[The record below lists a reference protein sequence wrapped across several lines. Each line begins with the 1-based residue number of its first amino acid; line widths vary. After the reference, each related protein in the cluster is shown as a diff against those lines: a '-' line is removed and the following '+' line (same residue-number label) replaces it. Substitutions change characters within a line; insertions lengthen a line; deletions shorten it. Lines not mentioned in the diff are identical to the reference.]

1 MLEKTTL
8 IKVTNRDN
16 GSVSYAIPDSNNLRR
31 YFHAGESKEV
41 TWEEL
46 LKLSYS
52 TGGRYI
58 LKHLMLIHNT
68 EAVEQLLGEVEPEYF
83 YDKARLEELLRYG
96 SLDEL
101 LDCMDFAPKGTLEL
115 LQQVAVDIEV
125 NDVAKRNAIRE
136 VLKFDVT
143 KAIEINKETKE
154 PAENVK
160 KARRVSAETSEETKA
175 AAAVEED
182 KPKRRVPQY
191 NVIGY
196 K

>member
-8 IKVTNRDN
+8 IKITNRDN

-31 YFHAGESKEV
+31 YFHSGETKEV

-58 LKHLMLIHNT
+58 LKNLMLIHNA
-68 EAVEQLLGEVEPEYF
+68 EAVEALLGEVEPEYF
-83 YDKARLEELLRYG
+83 YDKARITELLKNG

-101 LDCMDFAPKGTLEL
+101 LDCIDFAPKGTLDL
-115 LQQVAVDIEV
+115 LKQVAVDIEI
-125 NDVAKRNAIRE
+125 NDVAKRDAIRKG
-136 VLKFDVT
+136 LQFDVT
-143 KAIEINKETKE
+143 KAIEINKETKDSVDTE
-154 PAENVK
+154 K
-160 KARRVSAETSEETKA
+160 KVRRVKADKANEVSSES
-175 AAAVEED
+175 ED
-182 KPKRRVPQY
+182 NKPKRRVPQY
-191 NVIGY
+191 NVINY

>member
-1 MLEKTTL
+1 MLEKTTM

-16 GSVSYAIPDSNNLRR
+16 GSVSYDIPDTNGLRR
-31 YFHAGESKEV
+31 HFHSGEVKELP
-41 TWEEL
+41 WEEL

-52 TGGRYI
+52 SGGRYI
-58 LKHLMLIHNT
+58 LKHLLLIHNA
-68 EAVEQLLGEVEPEYF
+68 EAVHELLGDVEPEYF
-83 YDKARLEELLRYG
+83 YNKTDITELLLKG

-101 LDCMDFAPKGTLEL
+101 LDCLDFAPQGTLDL
-115 LQQVAVDIEV
+115 LKQVAVDIEI
-125 NDVAKRNAIRE
+125 NDVAKRDAIKK

-154 PAENVK
+154 PIEADK
-160 KARRVSAETSEETKA
+160 KVRRVNGDKEESINQVST
-175 AAAVEED
+175 EEE

-191 NVIGY
+191 NVINY

>member
-16 GSVSYAIPDSNNLRR
+16 GSVSYAIPDSNGLRR
-31 YFHAGESKEV
+31 HFHSGEVKEI

-52 TGGRYI
+52 TGGRYM
-58 LKHLMLIHNT
+58 LKHLLLIHNA
-68 EAVEQLLGEVEPEYF
+68 EAVSTLLGEVEPEYF
-83 YDKARLEELLRYG
+83 YNKDEIKDLLLKG

-101 LDCMDFAPKGTLEL
+101 LDCLDFAPKGTLDL
-115 LQQVAVDIEV
+115 LKQIAVDVEI
-125 NDVAKRNAIRE
+125 NDVAKRDAIKK
-136 VLKFDVT
+136 VLQFDVT

-154 PAENVK
+154 PTGAEK
-160 KARRVSAETSEETKA
+160 KVRRVSGENENANAQPIEE
-175 AAAVEED
+175 E